1 MITKLVSLQRDFNNN
16 SSFHRILL
24 IYFSLANVLPLAK
37 QFLQYKNN
45 MNLEIMTNKDIAPYC
60 STTD

>member
-1 MITKLVSLQRDFNNN
+1 
-16 SSFHRILL
+16 
-24 IYFSLANVLPLAK
+24 
-37 QFLQYKNN
+37 